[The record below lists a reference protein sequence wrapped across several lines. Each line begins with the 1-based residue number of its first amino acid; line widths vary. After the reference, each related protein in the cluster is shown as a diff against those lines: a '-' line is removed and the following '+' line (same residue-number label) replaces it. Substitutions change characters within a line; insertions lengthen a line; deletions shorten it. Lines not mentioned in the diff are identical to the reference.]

1 MKGNVLQYLNAM
13 PYNAF
18 MASMIL
24 ETLAVGPFQSN
35 VFILGNE
42 ETKEAIVID
51 PGDDIPDVL
60 GILKKN
66 ALKLDRILLTH
77 GHIDHVSGVKELKDA
92 TGAAVFLHK
101 GDIFLYEQLPTQ
113 ASFFGIA
120 ANDIIKIDTI
130 LEDGMEIGAGDLKCR
145 VIHTPGHTPGSV
157 SFYFPSGIV
166 FTGDTL
172 FRWSIGRTD
181 LWGSS
186 HEELMSSIKDKLF
199 KLDEKTKVYPG
210 HGPATTIGAEKR
222 DNPFLK

>member
-1 MKGNVLQYLNAM
+1 MKGNVLQYLNTM
-13 PYNAF
+13 SYNAF

-42 ETKEAIVID
+42 ETREAIVID

-66 ALKLDRILLTH
+66 DLKLNRILLTH

-120 ANDIIKIDTI
+120 VNDIIKIDTT
-130 LEDGMEIGAGDLKCR
+130 LEDGMEVGAGELMCR

-186 HEELMSSIKDKLF
+186 HEELMTSIKDKLF

>member
-1 MKGNVLQYLNAM
+1 MQYLNTM
-13 PYNAF
+13 SYNAF

-42 ETKEAIVID
+42 ETREAIVID

-60 GILKKN
+60 GILKKSDLRLN
-66 ALKLDRILLTH
+66 RILLTH

-92 TGAAVFLHK
+92 TGAAVSLHK

-120 ANDIIKIDTI
+120 ANDIINIDTI

-186 HEELMSSIKDKLF
+186 HEELMSSIKEKLF

>member
-1 MKGNVLQYLNAM
+1 
-13 PYNAF
+13 

-42 ETKEAIVID
+42 ETREAIVID

-66 ALKLDRILLTH
+66 DLKLNRILLTH

-101 GDIFLYEQLPTQ
+101 EDIFLYEQLPTQ
-113 ASFFGIA
+113 ASFFGTT

-186 HEELMSSIKDKLF
+186 HEELMSSIKEKLF

-210 HGPATTIGAEKR
+210 HGPATTIGVEKR
-222 DNPFLK
+222 DNPFLKTVTR

>member
-1 MKGNVLQYLNAM
+1 MKGNVLQYLNTM
-13 PYNAF
+13 SYNDF
-18 MASMIL
+18 MASMIF

-42 ETKEAIVID
+42 ETREAIVID

-66 ALKLDRILLTH
+66 GLKLNRILLTH

-101 GDIFLYEQLPTQ
+101 EDIFLYEQLPTQ

-120 ANDIIKIDTI
+120 VNDIIKIDTI

-145 VIHTPGHTPGSV
+145 IIHTPGHTPGSV

-186 HEELMSSIKDKLF
+186 HEELMTSIKDRLF
-199 KLDEKTKVYPG
+199 KLDEKTRVYPG

>member
-1 MKGNVLQYLNAM
+1 
-13 PYNAF
+13 
-18 MASMIL
+18 MASMIF
-24 ETLAVGPFQSN
+24 ETMAVGPFQSN

-42 ETKEAIVID
+42 ETRDAIVID
-51 PGDDIPDVL
+51 PGDDIPDIL
-60 GILKKN
+60 GILQN
-66 ALKLDRILLTH
+66 NGLKLNRILLTH

-92 TGAAVFLHK
+92 TGAPVFLHK
-101 GDIFLYEQLPTQ
+101 EDIFLYEQLPTQ
-113 ASFFGIA
+113 ASFFGTTV
-120 ANDIIKIDTI
+120 NDIIKIDTT
-130 LEDGMEIGAGDLKCR
+130 LEDGMEIGEGDLKCR

-157 SFYFPSGIV
+157 SFYFLSGIV

-186 HEELMSSIKDKLF
+186 HEELMTSIKEKLF
-199 KLDEKTKVYPG
+199 KLDEKTRVYPG